1 MAPKSSARRGSLS
14 RRAAEPSGA
23 EAAALVEVELPS
35 KPAAPARA
43 VSFQL
48 ALIYGNVALY
58 ALAYMLQQPAQP
70 FLVKSLPGGDA
81 MQFGL
86 FKTYMQALQLL
97 GTLFTGVLIDALGPK
112 KLIVVS
118 FAVSAASYAM
128 TAHATTLPLLYASQI
143 PTILQHAVLGA
154 RAAVTLASD
163 ESARARML
171 GLVSV
176 AYGVGM
182 VIGPAAGGILSNDG
196 NYALVSYVASLLSVV
211 SAVLIYFFL
220 DDASSSS
227 SSTSSSA
234 SASASAPAAQA
245 KAPVALRDYLEVFS
259 NAAVSRLLAV
269 KLLFGLSSAL
279 FHSVFSLVAAE
290 RFGLDAKGTGYVISY
305 VGFLGAVTN
314 GLLIEP
320 SRRYA
325 SSERALLLATGG
337 ALAASFAAF
346 SVTTSATEL
355 YVLCVPLVIAS
366 GIFQTVSSAQLT
378 TLVPRELAGSA
389 NAVDMGI
396 GSGVRM
402 VSPLVS
408 AGLLGSSFGF
418 PSVGAASSG
427 LAILCVL
434 LLLLSPAAAAAAPTV
449 VGKAAT
455 AAAKAAARAAKLA

>member
-1 MAPKSSARRGSLS
+1 
-14 RRAAEPSGA
+14 
-23 EAAALVEVELPS
+23 
-35 KPAAPARA
+35 
-43 VSFQL
+43 
-48 ALIYGNVALY
+48 
-58 ALAYMLQQPAQP
+58 
-70 FLVKSLPGGDA
+70 
-81 MQFGL
+81 
-86 FKTYMQALQLL
+86 
-97 GTLFTGVLIDALGPK
+97 
-112 KLIVVS
+112 
-118 FAVSAASYAM
+118 M

-171 GLVSV
+171 GLISV

-220 DDASSSS
+220 DDTPSSSSPSSSS
-227 SSTSSSA
+227 SSSSSSA
-234 SASASAPAAQA
+234 SAPAPAPQA
-245 KAPVALRDYLEVFS
+245 KATVALRDYLEVFS

-290 RFGLDAKGTGYVISY
+290 RYGLDAKGTGYVISY

-337 ALAASFAAF
+337 ALAASFAVF
-346 SVTTSATEL
+346 SVTSSATEL

-408 AGLLGSSFGF
+408 AGLLGSSLGF

-427 LAILCVL
+427 LSVLCVL
-434 LLLLSPAAAAAAPTV
+434 LLLLSPAAAAAAPAV
-449 VGKAAT
+449 VGKAAK
-455 AAAKAAARAAKLA
+455 AAAKAAARAAKIA